1 MSPQHH
7 PADDILT
14 AYAAGALEPGFGLV
28 VGAHLETCSRCRAR
42 VRAFEAT
49 SGASLAELPESEL
62 APDALAKVM
71 ARVDEAG
78 SQERESSDPHFGAG
92 RENAGLKASAP
103 VDTRPLLERLPL
115 KPKRWL
121 APGVWVAAVDTPHA
135 RDNRVYILS
144 VAPGMPTARHEHTG
158 AEFCTVLKGAYRDE
172 IGRFA
177 AGDFAAAYGEFNHQP
192 VVDGDEACVCL
203 FATEGR
209 LKPQGLLGRIAFGF
223 ADV

>member
-1 MSPQHH
+1 MSPHHH

-28 VGAHLETCSRCRAR
+28 VGAHLETCAHCRAR
-42 VRAFEAT
+42 VAAFEAA
-49 SGASLAELPESEL
+49 SGAALADLPETDV

-71 ARVDEAG
+71 ARLDE
-78 SQERESSDPHFGAG
+78 STPMERGSSDPRHQAT
-92 RENAGLKASAP
+92 EPSAALKTRAP
-103 VDTRPLLERLPL
+103 VDARPLLDRLPL
-115 KPKRWL
+115 KPRRWV

-135 RDNRVYILS
+135 RDNRVYVLS

-177 AGDFAAAYGEFNHQP
+177 AGDFAAAYGEFKHQP
-192 VVDGDEACVCL
+192 VVEGDEACVCL

>member
-1 MSPQHH
+1 MSPHHH
-7 PADDILT
+7 PADDVLT
-14 AYAAGALEPGFGLV
+14 AYAAGVLEPGFGLV
-28 VGAHLETCSRCRAR
+28 VGAHLETCAHCRAR
-42 VRAFEAT
+42 VGAFEAT
-49 SGASLAELPESEL
+49 SGAALTKLPESQI

-71 ARVDEAG
+71 ARLDETPVPIAI
-78 SQERESSDPHFGAG
+78 DP
-92 RENAGLKASAP
+92 
-103 VDTRPLLERLPL
+103 RPLLDRLPL
-115 KPKRWL
+115 KPKRWV

-144 VAPGMPTARHEHTG
+144 VAPGMPTARHQHTG

-172 IGRFA
+172 VGRFA